1 MRKYFGTDGIRC
13 KVGEFPLTPD
23 FALKLG
29 FSAGKALAEQHPKAT
44 VLIGKDTRLSGD
56 MFETAL
62 AAGLNYAGVDVLL
75 AGILPTPGIAH
86 LVIKHQFSAGIVVSA
101 SHNPFYDN
109 GIKFFNEKGEKLD
122 DTLESHIEALIDMPM
137 TMPDNG
143 SIGRTQ
149 YFVDGVAE
157 YIDFCRASADNLDLS
172 GLNIVLDCAHGATYE
187 VAPTL
192 FKRLGANII
201 TIGTEPNG
209 TNINDHVGSTAPAT
223 LIETV
228 LAKKADCGIAFDGD
242 GDRLLIVDHQGRPF
256 DGDDILYLLAIAK
269 KEKRVVGTIMSNLGF
284 EQALKKAGIELLRSK
299 VGDRYVLE
307 MLNEENLTIGGE
319 NSGHI
324 LCLDQHSTG
333 DGIIAAL
340 QALLF
345 SQKLGKS
352 FAEIR
357 DEIPKTVQV
366 MHNVR
371 IEKGALWESDALKQE
386 IAVVDTLLAGKGR
399 ILIRPSGTEPV
410 VRIMV
415 ESSDQ
420 DECEIY
426 VERLKKVLLENMVL
440 A

>member
-1 MRKYFGTDGIRC
+1 MRKYFGTDGIRG
-13 KVGEFPLTPD
+13 KVGDFPLTPD

-29 FSAGKALAEQHPKAT
+29 FAAGKALAEQHPKAT

-75 AGILPTPGIAH
+75 AGILPTPGVAH

-109 GIKFFNEKGEKLD
+109 GIKFFSDKGEKLD
-122 DTLESHIEALIDMPM
+122 DALESHIEALIDHPM
-137 TMPDNG
+137 VMTENG
-143 SIGRTQ
+143 HIGRTQ
-149 YFVDGVAE
+149 YFVDGITE
-157 YIDFCRASADNLDLS
+157 YVDFCLQSAPSLDLT
-172 GLNIVLDCAHGATYE
+172 GMKIILDCANGATYQ
-187 VAPTL
+187 VAPEL
-192 FKRLGANII
+192 FQRLGAQIT

-209 TNINDHVGSTAPAT
+209 TNINDQVGSTAPDT
-223 LIETV
+223 LIATV
-228 LAKKADCGIAFDGD
+228 LAEKADCGIAFDGD
-242 GDRLLIVDHQGRPF
+242 GDRLLIIDAKGRPF

-269 KEKRVVGTIMSNLGF
+269 AEKRVVGTIMSNLGS
-284 EQALKKAGIELLRSK
+284 EQALKNVGIELLRSK

-307 MLNEENLTIGGE
+307 MLNEEKLTIGGE

-340 QALLF
+340 QALRC
-345 SQKLGKS
+345 SQQLGKS

-357 DEIPKTVQV
+357 DEIPKTIQV

-415 ESSDQ
+415 ESGDKA
-420 DECEIY
+420 ECEMY